1 MNMLN
6 TITTV
11 LVGLLGV
18 HALAKFAF
26 FALPYRTRRAALDKS
41 YGDKPS
47 ATTTS
52 DTVMVSPCKAG
63 VPPVHRRT
71 GGAAVVAGGGNGQFS
86 LGGGGRGGAD
96 TAVLPRVSRP
106 GRARPRGPAGRF
118 ADQVD
123 VVRDSGFT
131 LAAMA

>member
-18 HALAKFAF
+18 HALAKFVF
-26 FALPYRTRRAALDKS
+26 FALPYRRRRAALDKS

-52 DTVMVSPCKAG
+52 DTVMVSPAKRE
-63 VPPVHRRT
+63 VPPLHHRT
-71 GGAAVVAGGGNGQFS
+71 DGAAVVAGSRRGQFPWW
-86 LGGGGRGGAD
+86 RVDRRDAD

-106 GRARPRGPAGRF
+106 GRARPRGPAGLF

>member
-1 MNMLN
+1 MLN

-18 HALAKFAF
+18 HALAKFVF
-26 FALPYRTRRAALDKS
+26 FTLPYRRRRAALDKS

-71 GGAAVVAGGGNGQFS
+71 GGAAVVAGGGSGRVFLVGVG
-86 LGGGGRGGAD
+86 LGGGGTRCTSHA
-96 TAVLPRVSRP
+96 
-106 GRARPRGPAGRF
+106 
-118 ADQVD
+118 
-123 VVRDSGFT
+123 FT
-131 LAAMA
+131 P